1 MQRVERSVFGE
12 LNGKPIHLFR
22 LSNANGMV
30 AELLEFGGR
39 IKALCIP
46 DGQGGLDNMSVG
58 YDTFEPYHARFNP
71 WLGALLGRTASRVTG
86 ARVPDRRQDL

>member
-12 LNGKPIHLFR
+12 LNSKPIHLFR

-46 DGQGGLDNMSVG
+46 DGQGGL
-58 YDTFEPYHARFNP
+58 T
-71 WLGALLGRTASRVTG
+71 T
-86 ARVPDRRQDL
+86 